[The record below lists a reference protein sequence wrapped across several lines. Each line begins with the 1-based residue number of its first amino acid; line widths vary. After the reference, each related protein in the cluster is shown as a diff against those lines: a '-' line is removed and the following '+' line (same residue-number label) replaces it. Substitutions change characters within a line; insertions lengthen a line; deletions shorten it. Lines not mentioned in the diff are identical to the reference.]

1 MAYACISPGTAFA
14 FSIAVYRAIAAQ
26 FVANDGTMEIQAEE
40 VRQMINLRD
49 DYITAK
55 EVAYNFGYSNI
66 KSFYNAVNAGRFPLS
81 PVVFGKR
88 WYFNRTDIEGLLGRL
103 GVGH

>member
-1 MAYACISPGTAFA
+1 
-14 FSIAVYRAIAAQ
+14 
-26 FVANDGTMEIQAEE
+26 
-40 VRQMINLRD
+40 MINLRD
-49 DYITAK
+49 NYFTAK

-88 WYFNRTDIEGLLGRL
+88 WYFRREAIAGLLGSI
-103 GVGH
+103 GVGL

>member
-1 MAYACISPGTAFA
+1 M
-14 FSIAVYRAIAAQ
+14 
-26 FVANDGTMEIQAEE
+26 ML
-40 VRQMINLRD
+40 NLRD

-66 KSFYNAVNAGRFPLS
+66 KSFYNAVNAGRFPLK

-88 WYFNRTDIEGLLGRL
+88 WYFAKDSVQTLLAKI
-103 GVGH
+103 VAA